1 MISPQIIRDDLKE
14 TILKSDMDF
23 INKLALFRKFK
34 LRMNKNFEMENLE
47 QILMNTKLSLKDLS
61 DKLNM
66 REVNLKRKIKDTIY
80 KSEYSIYTK
89 IRLLRKFN
97 IKVPKELKVLRTKE
111 IISKHELSTKEL
123 AKRVKVSVTSH
134 QKIFERDKKL
144 DLFKV

>member
-1 MISPQIIRDDLKE
+1 
-14 TILKSDMDF
+14 
-23 INKLALFRKFK
+23 
-34 LRMNKNFEMENLE
+34 
-47 QILMNTKLSLKDLS
+47 
-61 DKLNM
+61 M

-123 AKRVKVSVTSH
+123 AKRVKVSVSTIRKYLREIKS
-134 QKIFERDKKL
+134 
-144 DLFKV
+144 